1 MFPLTG
7 IKVTFLSFLS
17 FLSLIPQCKLR
28 IYIACA
34 QTHVNMYMLGECQS

>member
-7 IKVTFLSFLS
+7 IKVTSNKS

-28 IYIACA
+28 IYVACA